1 MMMQTRRGKSFQQ
14 LVMEAKSRIREVPL
28 TEFMRWRS
36 ENRPLVIL
44 DVREPEQFDAE
55 HIPQAIKA
63 PRGIL
68 ELEIDEMVP
77 DQDATIVCY
86 CGGGSRSALAADTLQ
101 AMGYENVYSLVG
113 GFRGWSQ
120 SNG

>member
-1 MMMQTRRGKSFQQ
+1 MQTRRGKSFQQ